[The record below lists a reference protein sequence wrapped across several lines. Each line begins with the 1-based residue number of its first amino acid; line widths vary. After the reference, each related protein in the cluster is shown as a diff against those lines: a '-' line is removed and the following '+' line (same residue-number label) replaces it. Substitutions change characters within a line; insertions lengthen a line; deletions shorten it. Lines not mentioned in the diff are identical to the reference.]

1 MMDNRESKFS
11 RCLSLFSDNNEISPR
26 VVPLSAVAVN
36 GAVVSKSPPASSTP
50 PPSSRPSAPPHEPP
64 PLLPTPPASAREF
77 LLSRPRGAYTALAVS
92 ASGCAQ
98 FWQEHCERLAATLAL
113 LSEKSG
119 EEEGQGG
126 REPPPFPLFGAW
138 HASSEGAVPLPLAS
152 LLGDALLPGVRAA
165 VAAVREMQREEE
177 RQQEREILEAAG
189 LTAAASTAR
198 EEGAAPLSSRCD
210 GRGAVNVAV
219 LLSEPVA
226 AAEAAAGAAAEEE
239 QQRQQQRRHPGSL
252 PLDFAVFAWEA
263 SPPPPPPPTTT
274 TTTTPAAGSEAEAA
288 LPVLSAAVVGGPRR
302 RPHAKDSLW
311 ASARE
316 PLERKLSE
324 AILARLSAD
333 AAAAR
338 EAERVARSEA
348 SAACSLKAAA
358 EATCEGLA
366 GKFAEAS
373 RRAAEAEAE
382 LSKLR
387 ASLHATE
394 QSHRKQLAGALTRLA
409 AVSERAEAELK
420 TCRGKLRAARRE
432 ASRARREARA
442 AGRARREAG
451 AVVLAALRDV
461 RRGEGRM
468 AGEEEEE
475 GTEAGATPNDSAA
488 APEAAPLSYS
498 SLTPGQKE
506 AALQLLFSR
515 LRNVVFFPRSRRSSG
530 GGCGGGE

>member
-126 REPPPFPLFGAW
+126 REPPLFPLFGAW

-263 SPPPPPPPTTT
+263 SPPPPPPPPPPTT

-324 AILARLSAD
+324 AVF
-333 AAAAR
+333 AA
-338 EAERVARSEA
+338 EA
-348 SAACSLKAAA
+348 SAGGLGGPSAPLASSLRRR
-358 EATCEGLA
+358 EGLLA
-366 GKFAEAS
+366 DS
-373 RRAAEAEAE
+373 RGRLLEGLVTNVFVVVEAEAEAE
-382 LSKLR
+382 GEAGGERERGARGGERTRTSTLSRFSLQTASAESDGVLEGVMRRAVLEAADSLGLR
-387 ASLHATE
+387 VIASPPDPRERRRWREAFVTSALRGVAAAARVKGDSWSVDFAAGGDVPGRVTRE
-394 QSHRKQLAGALTRLA
+394 IAGALPEVLRRHE
-409 AVSERAEAELK
+409 V
-420 TCRGKLRAARRE
+420 KL
-432 ASRARREARA
+432 
-442 AGRARREAG
+442 
-451 AVVLAALRDV
+451 
-461 RRGEGRM
+461 
-468 AGEEEEE
+468 
-475 GTEAGATPNDSAA
+475 
-488 APEAAPLSYS
+488 
-498 SLTPGQKE
+498 
-506 AALQLLFSR
+506 
-515 LRNVVFFPRSRRSSG
+515 
-530 GGCGGGE
+530 